1 MKKCPKPLGYG
12 IRRTPVVLGLS
23 AALCMPAAFSYANVD
38 NGMDRESVLSVMQ
51 GKTIKGQIL
60 DETGESMIG
69 VSVLVKGT
77 TIGTVTDFDGNYTI
91 KANKGAVITFSYI
104 GYKTQEIKF
113 TGQPTVNIKM
123 VPDNQTLD
131 EVVVVGYGTMKRS
144 DLTGSVASIAAKDV
158 EGFKTSSVA
167 GALGGQ
173 IAGVQITSTDGTPGA
188 GFSINIRGVGTL
200 TGDSSP
206 LYIVD
211 GFEVDDI
218 DYLSNSD
225 IESIEILKD
234 ASSSA
239 IYGARAA
246 NGVVLIS
253 TKSGKIG
260 KPIINY
266 NGSASYRKISKK
278 LDVLSPYE
286 FVKLQGEVNSK
297 YSDSYFKTG
306 NDDDG
311 NPYRYQ
317 SLDDYIGVSGVNWQD
332 ETFNPTWSQDHS
344 LSIMG
349 GTEDTKY
356 NASFSRYIENGIF
369 KNSGFNKTT
378 GKFRL
383 DQKLSKS
390 LSFNF
395 TVNYALTNREGVGTS
410 GDSGRFNML
419 AQILSARPTGGL
431 KLTDEELLASAIDP
445 EMLESGESLA
455 QVNPVKQT
463 ESVTNNKRAEMWSG
477 NASATWQIIKGLT
490 FKTAGTYNT
499 TNNRTDIFYKDGSK
513 EAYRNGQKP
522 YGRTQ
527 MGRDVRWTNSNNL
540 TWKQKVKKHNYDIML
555 GHEVSFK
562 STEYLLG
569 EAMDFP
575 FDNLGND
582 YLGLGAT
589 PSRVESSYSE
599 KTLLSFF
606 ARGNYNY
613 DNRYLFTATVRA
625 DGSTVFSNKNKWG
638 FFPSFSAAW
647 RVSEE
652 AFMKDVEWVSNFKVR
667 LGWGIVGNDRISNYL
682 SMDLYEANKYG
693 IGNNTVTVLT
703 PKQLKNANLK
713 WEGASS
719 VNLGVDLGFFD
730 NRLNVTA
737 DFFIKDTKDLLL
749 AQSLAHVTGFDSQM
763 QNIGKI
769 QNKGIELSFNS
780 TNIQTRNFTWQTN
793 FNISFIKNTLKGLAS
808 GVESMYA
815 RSGFDS
821 NFTAYDYIATVG
833 QSLGLI
839 YGYEF
844 DGIYQSS
851 DFYTTPDNQLILKEG
866 ITNNARYGTVK
877 PGVVKYKDQDGDGII
892 TTNDRTVIGNA
903 MPKWYGGITNTFNY
917 KGIDFSFMFQFNYG
931 NDIYNATRLYATQS
945 RSGRRNMLAEVAD
958 RWSPTNASNKVP
970 SQDGYIVNDVYSRF
984 IEDGSFLRLKN
995 ITLGYTLPHKWTRK
1009 FHASKLRIYATG
1021 QNLFCISGY
1030 SGYDPEVNSASSNPM
1045 TPGLDWGAYPKSRVF
1060 TFGIDLQ
1067 F

>member
-1 MKKCPKPLGYG
+1 MYNINFIKSISVRGWFTLLTL
-12 IRRTPVVLGLS
+12 ILTINL
-23 AALCMPAAFSYANVD
+23 YAQNTT
-38 NGMDRESVLSVMQ
+38 L
-51 GKTIKGQIL
+51 KGVIV
-60 DETGESMIG
+60 DETDTPLIG
-69 VSVLVKGT
+69 ATVQVKGT
-77 TIGTVTDFDGNYTI
+77 STGSITDFDGNYTI

-306 NDDDG
+306 NDDNG

-463 ESVTNNKRAEMWSG
+463 ESVTNNKRAEMWAG

-490 FKTAGTYNT
+490 FKTSGTYNT

-877 PGVVKYKDQDGDGII
+877 PGVAKYKDQDGDGII

-1045 TPGLDWGAYPKSRVF
+1045 TPGLDWGAYPRSRVF

>member
-1 MKKCPKPLGYG
+1 MYYIKFIKKMSTRGWVTL
-12 IRRTPVVLGLS
+12 L
-23 AALCMPAAFSYANVD
+23 ALILTISLYAQN
-38 NGMDRESVLSVMQ
+38 
-51 GKTIKGQIL
+51 T
-60 DETGESMIG
+60 T
-69 VSVLVKGT
+69 VKGT
-77 TIGTVTDFDGNYTI
+77 IVDETDTPLIGATVQVKNSSTGSITDFDGKFTI
-91 KANKGAVITFSYI
+91 KSKKGAFIVFSYI

-113 TGQPTVNIKM
+113 TGQSALNIKM

-144 DLTGSVASIAAKDV
+144 DLTGSVSSVSAKDV
-158 EGFKTSSVA
+158 INFKTSSVA

-211 GFEVDDI
+211 GFEVDGI

-246 NGVVLIS
+246 NGVVLIT
-253 TKSGKIG
+253 TKSGKSGRPTIS
-260 KPIINY
+260 Y

-278 LDVLSPYE
+278 LDTLSPYE

-306 NDDDG
+306 NDDDDV
-311 NPYRYQ
+311 PYRYQ
-317 SLDDYIGVSGVNWQD
+317 SLDNYLSIKGVNWQD
-332 ETFNPTWSQDHS
+332 ETFNPTWSQDHN

-349 GTEDTKY
+349 GTDDTKY
-356 NASFSRYIENGIF
+356 TASFSRYTENGIF
-369 KNSGFNKTT
+369 KNSGFDKTT

-383 DQKLSKS
+383 NQKVTKN
-390 LSFNF
+390 LSFDV
-395 TVNYALTNREGVGTS
+395 TVNYALTNRKGVGTS
-410 GDSGRFNML
+410 ADSGRFNML

-431 KLTDEELLASAIDP
+431 KLTDEELLESAIDP
-445 EMLESGESLA
+445 EILESGESLA

-463 ESVTNNKRAEMWSG
+463 ESVTNTKRAEMWSA
-477 NASATWQIIKGLT
+477 NASASWQVMKGLT
-490 FKTAGTYNT
+490 VKTAGTYNT
-499 TNNRTDIFYKDGSK
+499 TNNRTDIFYKNGSK
-513 EAYRNGQKP
+513 EAYRNGQSP

-527 MGRDVRWTNSNNL
+527 MGRDVRWTNYNNL
-540 TWKQKVKKHNYDIML
+540 TWKQKVKKHNYDVML
-555 GHEVSFK
+555 GHEVSFR
-562 STEYLLG
+562 STEFLLG
-569 EAMDFP
+569 EAMNFP
-575 FDNLGND
+575 FDNLEND

-589 PSRVESSYSE
+589 PSKVESSYSE
-599 KTLLSFF
+599 KMLLSFF
-606 ARGNYNY
+606 ARSNYNY
-613 DNRYLFTATVRA
+613 DNRYLLTATVRS
-625 DGSTVFSNKNKWG
+625 DGSTVFSKKNKWG

-647 RVSEE
+647 RISEE

-682 SMDLYEANKYG
+682 SMDLYEAGKYG
-693 IGNNTVTVLT
+693 VGNNTVTVLT
-703 PKQLKNANLK
+703 PKQLRNANLK
-713 WEGASS
+713 WEGSNT
-719 VNLGVDLGFFD
+719 VNLGVDLGFLG
-730 NRLNVTA
+730 NRLNITA
-737 DFFIKDTKDLLL
+737 DAFVKNTKDLLL

-769 QNKGIELSFNS
+769 QNKGIELSISS
-780 TNIQTRNFTWQTN
+780 TNIQTRKLTWQTN

-808 GVESMYA
+808 GVQSMYS

-821 NFTAYDYIATVG
+821 NFTAYDYLATVG

-844 DGIYQSS
+844 DGVYQSS

-877 PGVVKYKDQDGDGII
+877 PGVVKYKDQDGDGVI

-903 MPKWYGGITNTFNY
+903 MPKWYGGITNAFDY
-917 KGIDFSFMFQFNYG
+917 KGLDFSFMFQFNYG

-970 SQDGYIVNDVYSRF
+970 SQGGYIVNDVYSRF

-1009 FHASKLRIYATG
+1009 FQISKLRLYATG
-1021 QNLFCISGY
+1021 QNLFCVTGY
-1030 SGYDPEVNSASSNPM
+1030 SGYDPEVNSAGNNPM

>member
-1 MKKCPKPLGYG
+1 MYNINFIKSISTRGWFTLLTL
-12 IRRTPVVLGLS
+12 ILTISL
-23 AALCMPAAFSYANVD
+23 YAQNAT
-38 NGMDRESVLSVMQ
+38 L
-51 GKTIKGQIL
+51 KGVIV
-60 DETGESMIG
+60 DETDTPLIG
-69 VSVLVKGT
+69 ATVQVKGT
-77 TIGTVTDFDGNYTI
+77 STGSITDFDGNYTI

-490 FKTAGTYNT
+490 FKTSGTYNT

>member
-1 MKKCPKPLGYG
+1 MYYTNIIKS
-12 IRRTPVVLGLS
+12 ISARGLFTLL
-23 AALCMPAAFSYANVD
+23 ALIMSISLHAQNATV
-38 NGMDRESVLSVMQ
+38 
-51 GKTIKGQIL
+51 KGVIV
-60 DETGESMIG
+60 DETDTPLIG
-69 VSVLVKGT
+69 ATVQVKGT
-77 TIGTVTDFDGNYTI
+77 ATGSITDFDGNYTI

-113 TGQPTVNIKM
+113 TGQSPLNVKM
-123 VPDNQTLD
+123 IPDNQTLD

-225 IESIEILKD
+225 IESIEVLKD

-246 NGVVLIS
+246 NGVVLIT
-253 TKSGKIG
+253 TKSGKTGRPTIT
-260 KPIINY
+260 Y

-297 YSDSYFKTG
+297 YSDSYFKPG
-306 NDDDG
+306 NDDNDI
-311 NPYRYQ
+311 PYRYQ
-317 SLDDYIGVSGVNWQD
+317 SLDDYMGVKGVNWQD

-349 GTEDTKY
+349 GTDDSKY

-369 KNSGFNKTT
+369 KNSGFDKTT

-390 LSFNF
+390 LSFNI
-395 TVNYALTNREGVGTS
+395 TVNYALTNRKGVGTS
-410 GDSGRFNML
+410 ADSGRFNML

-431 KLTDEELLASAIDP
+431 KLTDDELLDSAIDP

-463 ESVTNNKRAEMWSG
+463 ESVTNTKRAEMWSG
-477 NASATWQIIKGLT
+477 NGSISWQIIKGLT

-499 TNNRTDIFYKDGSK
+499 TNNRTNIFYKDGSK

-527 MGRDVRWTNSNNL
+527 MGRDVRWTNFNNL
-540 TWKQKVKKHNYDIML
+540 TWKQKVKKHNYDVML
-555 GHEVSFK
+555 GHEVSFR

-589 PSRVESSYSE
+589 PSKVESSYSE
-599 KTLLSFF
+599 KMLLSFF

-613 DNRYLFTATVRA
+613 DNRYLLTATVRA

-652 AFMKDVEWVSNFKVR
+652 AFMKDVDWVSNFKVR

-682 SMDLYEANKYG
+682 SMDLYEASKYG
-693 IGNNTVTVLT
+693 VGNNTVTVLT

-713 WEGASS
+713 WEGSS
-719 VNLGVDLGFFD
+719 TINLGVDLGFLD

-737 DFFIKDTKDLLL
+737 DFFVL
-749 AQSLAHVTGFDSQM
+749 
-763 QNIGKI
+763 
-769 QNKGIELSFNS
+769 
-780 TNIQTRNFTWQTN
+780 
-793 FNISFIKNTLKGLAS
+793 
-808 GVESMYA
+808 
-815 RSGFDS
+815 
-821 NFTAYDYIATVG
+821 
-833 QSLGLI
+833 
-839 YGYEF
+839 
-844 DGIYQSS
+844 
-851 DFYTTPDNQLILKEG
+851 
-866 ITNNARYGTVK
+866 
-877 PGVVKYKDQDGDGII
+877 
-892 TTNDRTVIGNA
+892 
-903 MPKWYGGITNTFNY
+903 
-917 KGIDFSFMFQFNYG
+917 
-931 NDIYNATRLYATQS
+931 
-945 RSGRRNMLAEVAD
+945 
-958 RWSPTNASNKVP
+958 
-970 SQDGYIVNDVYSRF
+970 
-984 IEDGSFLRLKN
+984 
-995 ITLGYTLPHKWTRK
+995 
-1009 FHASKLRIYATG
+1009 
-1021 QNLFCISGY
+1021 
-1030 SGYDPEVNSASSNPM
+1030 NSA
-1045 TPGLDWGAYPKSRVF
+1045 TL
-1060 TFGIDLQ
+1060 
-1067 F
+1067 

>member
-1 MKKCPKPLGYG
+1 MYYTNIIKS
-12 IRRTPVVLGLS
+12 ISARGLFTLL
-23 AALCMPAAFSYANVD
+23 ALIMSISLHAQNATV
-38 NGMDRESVLSVMQ
+38 
-51 GKTIKGQIL
+51 KGVIV
-60 DETGESMIG
+60 DETDTPLIG
-69 VSVLVKGT
+69 ATVQVKGT
-77 TIGTVTDFDGNYTI
+77 ATGSITDFDGNYTI

-113 TGQPTVNIKM
+113 TGQSPLNVKM
-123 VPDNQTLD
+123 IPDNQTLD

-225 IESIEILKD
+225 IESIEVLKD

-246 NGVVLIS
+246 NGVVLIT
-253 TKSGKIG
+253 TKSGKTGRPTIT
-260 KPIINY
+260 Y

-297 YSDSYFKTG
+297 YSDSYFKPG
-306 NDDDG
+306 NDDNDI
-311 NPYRYQ
+311 PYRYQ
-317 SLDDYIGVSGVNWQD
+317 SLDDYMGVKGVNWQD

-349 GTEDTKY
+349 GTDDSKY

-369 KNSGFNKTT
+369 KNSGFDKTT

-390 LSFNF
+390 LSFNI
-395 TVNYALTNREGVGTS
+395 TVNYALTNRKGVGTS
-410 GDSGRFNML
+410 ADSGRFNML

-431 KLTDEELLASAIDP
+431 KLTDDELLDSAIDP

-463 ESVTNNKRAEMWSG
+463 ESVTNTKRAEMWSG
-477 NASATWQIIKGLT
+477 NGSISWQIIKGLT

-499 TNNRTDIFYKDGSK
+499 TNNRTNIFYKDGSK

-527 MGRDVRWTNSNNL
+527 MGRDVRWTNFNNL
-540 TWKQKVKKHNYDIML
+540 TWKQKVKKHNYDVML
-555 GHEVSFK
+555 GHEVSFR

-589 PSRVESSYSE
+589 PSKVESSYSE
-599 KTLLSFF
+599 KMLLSFF

-613 DNRYLFTATVRA
+613 DNRYLLTATVRA
-625 DGSTVFSNKNKWG
+625 DGSTVFSNK
-638 FFPSFSAAW
+638 
-647 RVSEE
+647 
-652 AFMKDVEWVSNFKVR
+652 
-667 LGWGIVGNDRISNYL
+667 
-682 SMDLYEANKYG
+682 
-693 IGNNTVTVLT
+693 
-703 PKQLKNANLK
+703 
-713 WEGASS
+713 
-719 VNLGVDLGFFD
+719 
-730 NRLNVTA
+730 
-737 DFFIKDTKDLLL
+737 
-749 AQSLAHVTGFDSQM
+749 
-763 QNIGKI
+763 
-769 QNKGIELSFNS
+769 S
-780 TNIQTRNFTWQTN
+780 TN
-793 FNISFIKNTLKGLAS
+793 KK
-808 GVESMYA
+808 
-815 RSGFDS
+815 
-821 NFTAYDYIATVG
+821 
-833 QSLGLI
+833 
-839 YGYEF
+839 
-844 DGIYQSS
+844 
-851 DFYTTPDNQLILKEG
+851 
-866 ITNNARYGTVK
+866 
-877 PGVVKYKDQDGDGII
+877 
-892 TTNDRTVIGNA
+892 
-903 MPKWYGGITNTFNY
+903 
-917 KGIDFSFMFQFNYG
+917 
-931 NDIYNATRLYATQS
+931 
-945 RSGRRNMLAEVAD
+945 
-958 RWSPTNASNKVP
+958 
-970 SQDGYIVNDVYSRF
+970 
-984 IEDGSFLRLKN
+984 
-995 ITLGYTLPHKWTRK
+995 
-1009 FHASKLRIYATG
+1009 
-1021 QNLFCISGY
+1021 
-1030 SGYDPEVNSASSNPM
+1030 
-1045 TPGLDWGAYPKSRVF
+1045 
-1060 TFGIDLQ
+1060 
-1067 F
+1067 

>member
-1 MKKCPKPLGYG
+1 MYNINFIKS
-12 IRRTPVVLGLS
+12 IS
-23 AALCMPAAFSYANVD
+23 ARGWFTLLALILTISLYAQNAT
-38 NGMDRESVLSVMQ
+38 L
-51 GKTIKGQIL
+51 KGVIV
-60 DETGESMIG
+60 DETDTPLIG
-69 VSVLVKGT
+69 ATVQVKGT
-77 TIGTVTDFDGNYTI
+77 STGSITDFDGNYTI

>member
-1 MKKCPKPLGYG
+1 MYSINFIKSISVRGWFTLLTL
-12 IRRTPVVLGLS
+12 ILTINL
-23 AALCMPAAFSYANVD
+23 YAQNTT
-38 NGMDRESVLSVMQ
+38 L
-51 GKTIKGQIL
+51 KGVIV
-60 DETGESMIG
+60 DETDTPLIG
-69 VSVLVKGT
+69 ATVQVKGT
-77 TIGTVTDFDGNYTI
+77 STGSITDFDGNYTI

-306 NDDDG
+306 NDDNG

-490 FKTAGTYNT
+490 FKTSGTYNT

-970 SQDGYIVNDVYSRF
+970 SQDGYIVDDVYSRF

>member
-1 MKKCPKPLGYG
+1 MYNTITKSIKLRGYITLLALIFTISLQAQNITVKG
-12 IRRTPVVLGLS
+12 VV
-23 AALCMPAAFSYANVD
+23 V
-38 NGMDRESVLSVMQ
+38 
-51 GKTIKGQIL
+51 
-60 DETGESMIG
+60 DETDTPLIG
-69 VSVLVKGT
+69 ATVMVKGAST
-77 TIGTVTDFDGNYTI
+77 GAITDFDGNFTLTTS
-91 KANKGAVITFSYI
+91 KGSIISFSYI
-104 GYKTQEIKF
+104 GYKTQEIKY
-113 TGQPTVNIKM
+113 TGQSPMNVKM
-123 VPDNQTLD
+123 VPDNKTLD
-131 EVVVVGYGTMKRS
+131 EVVVVGYGSMKRG
-144 DLTGSVASIAAKDV
+144 DLTGSVASVASKDI
-158 EGFKTSSVA
+158 EGYKSSSVM

-173 IAGVQITSTDGTPGA
+173 IAGVQITQTDGTPGA
-188 GFSINIRGVGTL
+188 GFNINIRGVGTL
-200 TGDSSP
+200 TGDASP

-211 GFEVDDI
+211 GFQVDNI

-225 IESIEILKD
+225 IESIEVLKD
-234 ASSSA
+234 ASSAA

-246 NGVVLIS
+246 NGVVMVS
-253 TKSGKIG
+253 TKSGKVG
-260 KPIINY
+260 RPVINY
-266 NGSASYRKISKK
+266 NGSASYRKISKM

-286 FVKLQGEVNSK
+286 FVKLQGEIKTEYANSYYK
-297 YSDSYFKTG
+297 SG
-306 NDDDG
+306 NDDNG

-490 FKTAGTYNT
+490 FKTSGTYNT

>member
-1 MKKCPKPLGYG
+1 MYNINFIKSISVRGWFTLLTL
-12 IRRTPVVLGLS
+12 ILTINL
-23 AALCMPAAFSYANVD
+23 YAQNTT
-38 NGMDRESVLSVMQ
+38 L
-51 GKTIKGQIL
+51 KGVIV
-60 DETGESMIG
+60 DETDTPLIG
-69 VSVLVKGT
+69 ATVQVKGT
-77 TIGTVTDFDGNYTI
+77 STGSITDFDGNYTI

-613 DNRYLFTATVRA
+613 DNRYLFTVQY
-625 DGSTVFSNKNKWG
+625 V
-638 FFPSFSAAW
+638 PM
-647 RVSEE
+647 VQ
-652 AFMKDVEWVSNFKVR
+652 
-667 LGWGIVGNDRISNYL
+667 
-682 SMDLYEANKYG
+682 LYS
-693 IGNNTVTVLT
+693 LT
-703 PKQLKNANLK
+703 K
-713 WEGASS
+713 
-719 VNLGVDLGFFD
+719 
-730 NRLNVTA
+730 
-737 DFFIKDTKDLLL
+737 
-749 AQSLAHVTGFDSQM
+749 
-763 QNIGKI
+763 
-769 QNKGIELSFNS
+769 
-780 TNIQTRNFTWQTN
+780 
-793 FNISFIKNTLKGLAS
+793 
-808 GVESMYA
+808 
-815 RSGFDS
+815 
-821 NFTAYDYIATVG
+821 
-833 QSLGLI
+833 
-839 YGYEF
+839 
-844 DGIYQSS
+844 
-851 DFYTTPDNQLILKEG
+851 
-866 ITNNARYGTVK
+866 
-877 PGVVKYKDQDGDGII
+877 
-892 TTNDRTVIGNA
+892 
-903 MPKWYGGITNTFNY
+903 
-917 KGIDFSFMFQFNYG
+917 
-931 NDIYNATRLYATQS
+931 
-945 RSGRRNMLAEVAD
+945 
-958 RWSPTNASNKVP
+958 
-970 SQDGYIVNDVYSRF
+970 
-984 IEDGSFLRLKN
+984 
-995 ITLGYTLPHKWTRK
+995 
-1009 FHASKLRIYATG
+1009 
-1021 QNLFCISGY
+1021 ISG
-1030 SGYDPEVNSASSNPM
+1030 DSSPHFQ
-1045 TPGLDWGAYPKSRVF
+1045 PHGVF
-1060 TFGIDLQ
+1060 RKKLS
-1067 F
+1067 

>member
-1 MKKCPKPLGYG
+1 MYSINFIKSISVRGWFTLLTL
-12 IRRTPVVLGLS
+12 ILTINL
-23 AALCMPAAFSYANVD
+23 YAQNTT
-38 NGMDRESVLSVMQ
+38 L
-51 GKTIKGQIL
+51 KGVIV
-60 DETGESMIG
+60 DETDTPLIG
-69 VSVLVKGT
+69 ATVQVKGT
-77 TIGTVTDFDGNYTI
+77 STGSITDFDGNYTI

-306 NDDDG
+306 NDDNG

-332 ETFNPTWSQDHS
+332 ETFNPAWSQDHS

-490 FKTAGTYNT
+490 FKTSGTYNT

>member
-1 MKKCPKPLGYG
+1 MYYTNIIKS
-12 IRRTPVVLGLS
+12 ISARGLFTLL
-23 AALCMPAAFSYANVD
+23 ALIISISLHAQNATV
-38 NGMDRESVLSVMQ
+38 
-51 GKTIKGQIL
+51 KGVIV
-60 DETGESMIG
+60 DETDTPLIG
-69 VSVLVKGT
+69 ATVQVKGT
-77 TIGTVTDFDGNYTI
+77 ATGSITDFDGNYTI

-113 TGQPTVNIKM
+113 TGQSPLNVKM
-123 VPDNQTLD
+123 IPDNQTLD

-225 IESIEILKD
+225 IESIEVLKD

-246 NGVVLIS
+246 NGVVLIT
-253 TKSGKIG
+253 TKSGKTGRPTIT
-260 KPIINY
+260 Y

-297 YSDSYFKTG
+297 YSDSYFKPG
-306 NDDDG
+306 NDDNDI
-311 NPYRYQ
+311 PYRYQ
-317 SLDDYIGVSGVNWQD
+317 SLDDYMGVKGVNWQD

-349 GTEDTKY
+349 GTDDTS
-356 NASFSRYIENGIF
+356 A
-369 KNSGFNKTT
+369 
-378 GKFRL
+378 
-383 DQKLSKS
+383 
-390 LSFNF
+390 
-395 TVNYALTNREGVGTS
+395 
-410 GDSGRFNML
+410 DSGRFNML

-431 KLTDEELLASAIDP
+431 KLTDDELLDSAIDP

-463 ESVTNNKRAEMWSG
+463 ESVTNTKRAEMWSG
-477 NASATWQIIKGLT
+477 NGSISWQIIKGLT

-499 TNNRTDIFYKDGSK
+499 TNNRTNIFYKDGSK

-527 MGRDVRWTNSNNL
+527 MGRDVRWTNFNNL
-540 TWKQKVKKHNYDIML
+540 TWKQKVKKHNYDVML
-555 GHEVSFK
+555 GHEVSFR

-589 PSRVESSYSE
+589 PSKVESSYSE
-599 KTLLSFF
+599 KMLLSFF

-613 DNRYLFTATVRA
+613 DNRYLLTATVRA

-652 AFMKDVEWVSNFKVR
+652 AFMKDVDWVSNFKVR

-682 SMDLYEANKYG
+682 SMDLYEASKYG
-693 IGNNTVTVLT
+693 VGNNTVTVLT

-713 WEGASS
+713 WEGSS
-719 VNLGVDLGFFD
+719 TINLGVDLGFLD

-737 DFFIKDTKDLLL
+737 DFFVKNTKDLLL

-769 QNKGIELSFNS
+769 QNKGIELSLNS
-780 TNIQTRNFTWQTN
+780 TNIQTRDFSWQTN

-844 DGIYQSS
+844 DGVYQSS

-866 ITNNARYGTVK
+866 VTNNARYGTVK

-903 MPKWYGGITNTFNY
+903 MPKWFGGITNTFDY
-917 KGIDFSFMFQFNYG
+917 KGIDFSFMLQFNYG
-931 NDIYNATRLYATQS
+931 NDIYNATRLYSTQS
-945 RSGRRNMLAEVAD
+945 RNGRRNMLAEVAD
-958 RWSPTNASNKVP
+958 RWSPTNTSNLVP

-995 ITLGYTLPHKWTRK
+995 VTLGYTLPHKWTRK
-1009 FHASKLRIYATG
+1009 FHVSRLRLYATG
-1021 QNLFCISGY
+1021 QNLFCVSGY
-1030 SGYDPEVNSASSNPM
+1030 SGYDPEVNSASNTPM

>member
-1 MKKCPKPLGYG
+1 MYNINFIKSISVRGWFTLLTL
-12 IRRTPVVLGLS
+12 ILTINL
-23 AALCMPAAFSYANVD
+23 YAQNTT
-38 NGMDRESVLSVMQ
+38 L
-51 GKTIKGQIL
+51 KGVIV
-60 DETGESMIG
+60 DETDTPLIG
-69 VSVLVKGT
+69 ATVQVKGT
-77 TIGTVTDFDGNYTI
+77 STGSITDFDGNYTI

-490 FKTAGTYNT
+490 FKTSGTYNT

-730 NRLNVTA
+730 YRLNVTA

>member
-1 MKKCPKPLGYG
+1 MYNINFIKSISVRGWFTLLTL
-12 IRRTPVVLGLS
+12 ILTINL
-23 AALCMPAAFSYANVD
+23 YAQNTT
-38 NGMDRESVLSVMQ
+38 L
-51 GKTIKGQIL
+51 KGVIV
-60 DETGESMIG
+60 DETDTPLIG
-69 VSVLVKGT
+69 ATVQVKGT
-77 TIGTVTDFDGNYTI
+77 STGSITDFDGNYTI

-638 FFPSFSAAW
+638 FF
-647 RVSEE
+647 
-652 AFMKDVEWVSNFKVR
+652 
-667 LGWGIVGNDRISNYL
+667 
-682 SMDLYEANKYG
+682 
-693 IGNNTVTVLT
+693 
-703 PKQLKNANLK
+703 
-713 WEGASS
+713 GA
-719 VNLGVDLGFFD
+719 
-730 NRLNVTA
+730 
-737 DFFIKDTKDLLL
+737 L
-749 AQSLAHVTGFDSQM
+749 AKTCV
-763 QNIGKI
+763 
-769 QNKGIELSFNS
+769 
-780 TNIQTRNFTWQTN
+780 
-793 FNISFIKNTLKGLAS
+793 
-808 GVESMYA
+808 
-815 RSGFDS
+815 
-821 NFTAYDYIATVG
+821 
-833 QSLGLI
+833 
-839 YGYEF
+839 
-844 DGIYQSS
+844 
-851 DFYTTPDNQLILKEG
+851 
-866 ITNNARYGTVK
+866 
-877 PGVVKYKDQDGDGII
+877 
-892 TTNDRTVIGNA
+892 
-903 MPKWYGGITNTFNY
+903 
-917 KGIDFSFMFQFNYG
+917 
-931 NDIYNATRLYATQS
+931 
-945 RSGRRNMLAEVAD
+945 
-958 RWSPTNASNKVP
+958 
-970 SQDGYIVNDVYSRF
+970 
-984 IEDGSFLRLKN
+984 
-995 ITLGYTLPHKWTRK
+995 
-1009 FHASKLRIYATG
+1009 
-1021 QNLFCISGY
+1021 
-1030 SGYDPEVNSASSNPM
+1030 
-1045 TPGLDWGAYPKSRVF
+1045 
-1060 TFGIDLQ
+1060 
-1067 F
+1067 